1 MLWSMYFFLIWFI
14 LICSLI
20 VTIKL
25 RLNYL
30 NYEEMFFVR
39 GFIFIC
45 NYSNYKNWVFK
56 SFQKFYEVL
65 DFLSKV
71 FFGVIIFESFLF
83 YCVHKKVYPQWILF
97 GNFHTG
103 VSLFFGIFKIL
114 KRKCKSWRFFASQI
128 FFLLFLS
135 RRLVDN
141 NHSLVSITFSFLI
154 NVFLVAFS
162 CFVLLRKQKEVEML
176 EALIISFY
184 IFIRLTKFW
193 VMVTI
198 LQ

>member
-1 MLWSMYFFLIWFI
+1 MLKNWGFYEKNSIINQTQYFVYIIYLLYGQGLDYDRYWYILNLLPSKINIMLWSMYFFLIWFI
-14 LICSLI
+14 LIFSLI

-128 FFLLFLS
+128 FFS
-135 RRLVDN
+135 
-141 NHSLVSITFSFLI
+141 TFSI
-154 NVFLVAFS
+154 E
-162 CFVLLRKQKEVEML
+162 KIGWQ
-176 EALIISFY
+176 
-184 IFIRLTKFW
+184 
-193 VMVTI
+193 
-198 LQ
+198 